1 MFRDFINVQD
11 FNLILINI
19 CCLVIIVI
27 SFQVARTEKLF
38 LNVVYLSIFSLILC
52 FLYLVLDAPDVGMT
66 EAALG
71 ASLTT
76 IIFLNVLKKINTH
89 SYQKNISLKQ
99 DENKNLSNI
108 YNYTPLIIC
117 IMMFVILIF
126 GFFEIADFGT
136 KANLSNNVSD
146 YYINNTKKQIGIDS
160 FVAAILANYRGFDT
174 LYETCLI
181 FLAGI
186 SVTLILARGGNN
198 NEK

>member
-1 MFRDFINVQD
+1 MFRNFINAQD
-11 FNLILINI
+11 FNLLLINI
-19 CCLVIIVI
+19 CCFIIIII
-27 SFQVARTEKLF
+27 SFQVARTQKLF
-38 LNVVYLSIFSLILC
+38 LNIVYLSIFSLILC
-52 FLYLVLDAPDVGMT
+52 LLYLALDAPDVAMT

-76 IIFLNVLKKINTH
+76 IIFLNVLKKIKTH
-89 SYQKNISLKQ
+89 SYQKKIALKQ

-108 YNYTPLIIC
+108 YNYTPLVIC
-117 IMMFVILIF
+117 IMMFMILIF
-126 GFFEIADFGT
+126 GFFEIADFGI
-136 KANLSNNVSD
+136 KSNLSNNVSD
-146 YYINNTKKQIGIDS
+146 YYINNTKKEIGIDS

-186 SVTLILARGGNN
+186 SVSFILARGGNN